1 MKLITD
7 VTQLVPGK
15 TYVIEYTRLQPLPVD
30 EENRAKL
37 SRANPSRKFNSPV
50 YKTRFKRIGKFTK
63 IIPVKPTRRKRPDF
77 YNDKKYAW
85 LDEDGKKR
93 KTEEW
98 KSSEKSPAKA
108 QFDNVM
114 FINPQDRIITQWK
127 PKSGNNVVVAVKER
141 GSVTDIG
148 NPQER
153 VYEMENDELK
163 KTLEKRAFEKV
174 LTKNRVED
182 PYMIDNFKAFF
193 GGTRRKTY
201 SKNKKSRRNR

>member
-15 TYVIEYTRLQPLPVD
+15 TYVIEYTRLQPLSVD
-30 EENRAKL
+30 EEDRAKL

-50 YKTRFKRIGKFTK
+50 YKTRFKQLGKFTK
-63 IIPVKPTRRKRPDF
+63 IIPVKPTRRKRPDY
-77 YNDKKYAW
+77 YNDKKYEW
-85 LDEDGKKR
+85 WSEDVKKR

-127 PKSGNNVVVAVKER
+127 PKSGNNVVVAIKKREGR
-141 GSVTDIG
+141 SGL
-148 NPQER
+148 PRQR